1 MPKIHVL
8 DKALAELIAA
18 GEVVERPA
26 SIAKELIENAV
37 DAGATAITV
46 EIEGGGVGLL
56 RVSDN
61 GSGIAREEIPT
72 AFLRHATS
80 KISTQDDLDAI
91 LTLGFRGEALASI
104 AAMAKVELR
113 SKTAEEDEGTIY
125 RIEGGQELE
134 LSPTGCPQ
142 GTIITV
148 RDVFYNTPARMKFLK
163 KDVGEG
169 NALAGVVDKCALC
182 YPRVAF
188 KFVRDGKVRLQ
199 TSGGGELLPAIT
211 AVYGKD
217 FAGGLVPCEHHIPE
231 EGVRVKGY
239 ITAPGSAKPSRAYQN
254 FFLNSRYVRTRT
266 GAAALE
272 EAFKTY
278 IGSGKF
284 PGCVLNIEI
293 QPELVDVNV
302 HPAKIEVRFVNERP
316 VFHCIYF
323 ATKNA
328 ITPTGMP
335 VQTTLPTDKAEP
347 QISIPTNT
355 KTAPSGGRMSAEQ
368 FRALYTPRSTN
379 DWVGE
384 SVISKPQPLCASTT
398 ENIVQPRP
406 ESLGGPYKDP
416 KSPIPPPAFEEI
428 LPPTCDTIKPD
439 ASNVGKNAT
448 NIIVESTSRLIG
460 ELAGV
465 YILLEREGD
474 LVIIDK
480 HAAHER
486 VIYEQ
491 LKNQLAYGN
500 RQLLLA
506 PLTLTFTAE
515 EHDVLTRN
523 SDTLL
528 SMGFLLEDFG
538 GNTLLVRET
547 PLELSDKD
555 TAFLLGDIAAK
566 LQMGSIDLTTAAMDK
581 LLLSIACRGALRAR
595 DKNSLPELGA
605 VVEMLSENPAIT
617 HCPHGRPV
625 EVSLSAQEIAK
636 LFGRLG

>member
-46 EIEGGGVGLL
+46 EIEGGGIGLL
-56 RVSDN
+56 RVCDN
-61 GSGIAREEIPT
+61 GSGIAREDIPT

-80 KISTQDDLDAI
+80 KISTQYDLDAI

-113 SKTAEEDEGTIY
+113 SKAAKEDEGTLY
-125 RIEGGQELE
+125 RIEGGQQIE
-134 LSPTGCPQ
+134 LSPAGCPQ
-142 GTIITV
+142 GTVITV

-182 YPRVAF
+182 YPQVAF
-188 KFVRDGKVRLQ
+188 RFVRDGKVRLQ

-217 FAGGLVPCEHHIPE
+217 FASGLVACEHHIPQ

-239 ITAPGSAKPSRAYQN
+239 ITVPGSTKPSRAYQN
-254 FFLNSRYVRTRT
+254 FFLNGRYVRTRT
-266 GAAALE
+266 GTAALE

-278 IGSGKF
+278 AGAGKF

-293 QPELVDVNV
+293 EPTLVDVNV

-323 ATKNA
+323 AAKNA
-328 ITPTGMP
+328 LSPAAK
-335 VQTTLPTDKAEP
+335 QTQTIFSKEDYAP
-347 QISIPTNT
+347 QVSIPP
-355 KTAPSGGRMSAEQ
+355 KTAVPQGRMTAEQ
-368 FRALYTPRSTN
+368 FRALYTPREKSG
-379 DWVGE
+379 WIGE
-384 SVISKPQPLCASTT
+384 NVVSKPISLCASTP
-398 ENIVQPRP
+398 ENFVQPRP
-406 ESLGGPYKDP
+406 ESLGCPPKDLA
-416 KSPIPPPAFEEI
+416 PPPAFEEI
-428 LPPTCDTIKPD
+428 LPPKCDTIEPA
-439 ASNVGKNAT
+439 ASIEEKNAT
-448 NIIVESTSRLIG
+448 IITGGGQPRLIG
-460 ELAGV
+460 ELARV
-465 YILLEREGD
+465 YILFEREGD

-486 VIYEQ
+486 ILYER
-491 LKNQLAYGN
+491 LKNQLTYGN
-500 RQLLLA
+500 RQLLLV

-515 EHDVLTRN
+515 EHEALTQN
-523 SDTLL
+523 PDMLL
-528 SMGFLLEDFG
+528 SLGFLLEDFG

-547 PLELSDKD
+547 PLEMSGED

-566 LQMGSIDLTTAAMDK
+566 LQRGSLDLTTAAMDK
-581 LLLSIACRGALRAR
+581 LLFSIACRGALRAR
-595 DKNSLPELGA
+595 DKNSLLELEAIADMLGKNPE
-605 VVEMLSENPAIT
+605 VT

-625 EVSLSAQEIAK
+625 EVSLSAGQIAK
-636 LFGRLG
+636 LFGRQG

>member
-1 MPKIHVL
+1 MPKIQL
-8 DKALAELIAA
+8 LSKALAELIAA

-46 EIEGGGVGLL
+46 EIEGGGAGFL
-56 RVSDN
+56 RISDN
-61 GSGIAREEIPT
+61 GCGIAREEIPT

-80 KISTQDDLDAI
+80 KISSQDDLEAI

-113 SKTAEEDEGTIY
+113 SKTTEEDEGTLY
-125 RIEGGQELE
+125 RIEGGQQIEI
-134 LSPTGCPQ
+134 SPTGCPQ

-169 NALAGVVDKCALC
+169 NALSGVVDKCALC
-182 YPRVAF
+182 YPGVAF
-188 KFVRDGKVRLQ
+188 KFIRDGKVRLQ
-199 TSGGGELLPAIT
+199 TSGGGELLPVIA

-217 FAGGLVPCEHHIPE
+217 FAGGLLPCEHHIPQ

-239 ITAPGSAKPSRAYQN
+239 ITAPNSVKPSRAYQN
-254 FFLNSRYVRTRT
+254 FFLNNRYVRTRT
-266 GAAALE
+266 GPAALE

-278 IGSGKF
+278 AGLGKF

-293 QPELVDVNV
+293 EPTLVDVNV

-316 VFHCIYF
+316 IFHCIYF
-323 ATKNA
+323 AAKNA
-328 ITPTGMP
+328 INPTTQS
-335 VQTTLPTDKAEP
+335 VQTTLSREESQPIVAVP
-347 QISIPTNT
+347 P
-355 KTAPSGGRMSAEQ
+355 KTATPQGRMTAEQ
-368 FRALYTPRSTN
+368 FRALYTPRERN

-384 SVISKPQPLCASTT
+384 SALNKPLSLRASTPET
-398 ENIVQPRP
+398 LVQPRP
-406 ESLGGPYKDP
+406 ESLGGPPKDFL
-416 KSPIPPPAFEEI
+416 PPPVFDEI
-428 LPPTCDTIKPD
+428 LPPECDTIEQT
-439 ASNVGKNAT
+439 ASIEGKSAT
-448 NIIVESTSRLIG
+448 IITKGQVSRLIG

-486 VIYEQ
+486 ILYER
-491 LKNQLAYGN
+491 LKSQLAYGN

-506 PLTLTFTAE
+506 PLTLTFTSE
-515 EHDVLTRN
+515 EHAALTQN
-523 SDTLL
+523 QDTLL
-528 SMGFLLEDFG
+528 ALGFLLEDFG

-547 PLELSDKD
+547 PLEISGED

-566 LQMGSIDLTTAAMDK
+566 LQRGNLDLTTAAMDK

-595 DKNSLPELGA
+595 DKNSLPELEA
-605 VVEMLSENPAIT
+605 IIDMLDENPAIT

-625 EVSLSAQEIAK
+625 EVSMSAQQIAK
-636 LFGRLG
+636 LFGRQG